1 MSFCSLQSL
10 AKYSTSSLNFSS
22 LSLIC
27 LRNQIFLGSP
37 YCNTVVSACLTSC
50 YWLPTFPEAKL
61 VQEEVDALEEIAR
74 TLGSKY
80 WKFNADTCEI
90 EMAGVTQV
98 PPKNAE
104 QRIDCECNNGNNTDC
119 HVTRMELKRYNLP
132 GVLPTQLIKLPR
144 LQVVDFAYNYLNGT
158 LPREW
163 ASMQLTSISVLVNR
177 LSGEIPK
184 ELGNITTLTTLSL
197 EANQFFGTI
206 PPDLGKLINLQAL
219 GLSSNHLSGNL
230 PVSFAG
236 LINLTD
242 FRINDNNFSGTIPI
256 FIQNWK
262 KLKRLEMHAS
272 GLEGPIPSNISLL
285 NNLVVLRI
293 SDLNGPTQ
301 DFPMLSNMTGMIKLT
316 LRNCNISG
324 KLPAYLWTMKSLEAL
339 DVSFNKLVGKI
350 PDTIS
355 ADRLRFIFLTGNLL
369 SGDVPDSIL
378 KDGSN
383 VDLSYNNFE
392 LQGPEQPACQENMNL
407 NLNLFHSSLMGN
419 SSRRIL
425 PCKGT
430 FSCPKYSN
438 CLHVNSGGK
447 DVNIKEDKTTFSY
460 EGDGQEEGG
469 AAKYFVNEQSFW
481 GFSSSGDFM
490 DDNDYQNTRYTLSMQ
505 SSTLP
510 VLYSTARISPVSL
523 TYFHYCLENG
533 NYTVNLHFA
542 EIQFTNDL
550 TYKSLGRRIFD
561 IYVQEILVWEK
572 FNIEDEVGS
581 AQKPLVRQV
590 LNVSATNN
598 MLEIRF
604 YFAGK
609 GTTRIPDRGV
619 YGPIISAIS
628 VFSDLKPCSR
638 GKKMGTVY
646 AVAGA
651 VVASCLITI
660 ILGILWWKG
669 YLPGKW
675 CQKKDAEGL
684 NFPNRTFSL
693 KQIRA
698 ATDDFDPSNKIGEG
712 GFGPVY
718 KGQLPDG
725 TVIAVK
731 QLSSKSRQG
740 NREFLNE
747 MGIISCLQ
755 HPNLVKLHGCCI
767 ESDQLLLVYEYME
780 NNSLA
785 RALFG
790 HEINQPNLDWPS
802 RLKIC
807 VGIARG
813 LAFLH
818 EESRFKIVH
827 RDIKATNVLLD
838 GDLNPKISDFGL
850 ARLDEEEKSHIST
863 RVAGTIGYMA
873 PEYALWGYLTYK
885 ADVYSFG
892 VVALEIVSGKNNNNY
907 MPSDNNCVCLL
918 DWACHLQQSGSFMEL
933 VDETLKSEVNMK
945 EAEIM
950 VKVALL
956 CTNASPTLRPTMS
969 EAVSMLEGRLAVPDT
984 VPVLPYTDDLR
995 FKAMRELRQHEQR
1008 HSFSGSQTQRSNT
1021 VQMLSSSSKSENASY
1036 EIVSE
1041 PKL

>member
-1 MSFCSLQSL
+1 MLAGTFFVFLIVSL
-10 AKYSTSSLNFSS
+10 A
-22 LSLIC
+22 
-27 LRNQIFLGSP
+27 
-37 YCNTVVSACLTSC
+37 SC
-50 YWLPTFPEAKL
+50 FWLPTFPEAKL

-132 GVLPTQLIKLPR
+132 GVLPTQLVKLPR

-206 PPDLGKLINLQAL
+206 PPDLGKLINLQEL

-262 KLKRLEMHAS
+262 KLKRLEMHAT

-285 NNLVVLRI
+285 NNLAELRI

-301 DFPMLSNMTGMIKLT
+301 GFPMLSNMTGMIKLT

-350 PDTIS
+350 PDTIT
-355 ADRLRFIFLTGNLL
+355 ADRLRFVFLTGNLL

-407 NLNLFHSSLMGN
+407 NLNLFRSSSMGN
-419 SSRRIL
+419 RSRRIL

-447 DVNIKEDKTTFSY
+447 DVIIKENKTTFSY

-490 DDNDYQNTRYTLSMQ
+490 DDNDYQNTRYTVSMQ

-510 VLYSTARISPVSL
+510 ELYSTARISPISL

-572 FNIEDEVGS
+572 FNIEDQVGS
-581 AQKPLVRQV
+581 AEKPLVKQV
-590 LNVSATNN
+590 LNVSVTNN

-609 GTTRIPDRGV
+609 GTTRTPDRGV
-619 YGPIISAIS
+619 YGPIISGIS
-628 VFSDLKPCSR
+628 VFSDLKPCSS
-638 GKKMGTVY
+638 GKKKGTVY

-651 VVASCLITI
+651 VVASCLIAI
-660 ILGILWWKG
+660 ILGILWWKD

-675 CQKKDAEGL
+675 CRKKDAEGL
-684 NFPNRTFSL
+684 NFPNGTFSL

-807 VGIARG
+807 IGIARG

-838 GDLNPKISDFGL
+838 GDLNAKISDFGL

-969 EAVSMLEGRLAVPDT
+969 EAVGMLEGRMAVPDT
-984 VPVLPYTDDLR
+984 VPVLSSTDDLR

-1008 HSFSGSQTQRSNT
+1008 HSFRGSQTQRPNP
-1021 VQMLSSSSKSENASY
+1021 VQMFSSSSISENTSY
-1036 EIVSE
+1036 EISSE